1 MQQQRTS
8 SYVRRAVVLAI
19 VTVLL
24 FVALATLGHAV
35 TEARFYVP
43 SSTDEPLAWI
53 WRLSA
58 VMFAGALLLLGASLV
73 QPWTQRAGW
82 PALLVGLALAAA
94 PLCFVLTA
102 LGWSDDAM
110 PQELLATQVFSALH
124 LLSLAAAITGA
135 VIASRRAVSTD
146 A

>member
-19 VTVLL
+19 V
-24 FVALATLGHAV
+24 A
-35 TEARFYVP
+35 
-43 SSTDEPLAWI
+43 
-53 WRLSA
+53 
-58 VMFAGALLLLGASLV
+58 
-73 QPWTQRAGW
+73 
-82 PALLVGLALAAA
+82 
-94 PLCFVLTA
+94 A

-110 PQELLATQVFSALH
+110 PQELLATQAFFALH